1 MKQAIVK
8 KGKVFPVDVPAP
20 LVSKGCLLI
29 KVVSSCISAGTEISG
44 VQGSG
49 KSLIKRALEQPQN
62 VKKVIDMVRTDGI
75 ATVYAKIKS
84 KVEAESVTGYSLS
97 GVIIAVGDGVSRFH
111 VGDHVAAAG
120 ASIANHAEYVDV
132 PENLVMKMPR
142 GMGFAEAST
151 VTLGGIAM
159 QGVRRADLRLGEYA
173 VVVGTGILGLLTVQM
188 LKSAGIRVA
197 AIDLDDYRLQIAVDL
212 GAEIILNPDSDDSI
226 RIIENWTGGYG
237 ADAVIFTAATS
248 SSEALS
254 QSFKMCKR
262 KGRVVL
268 VGVAGMEI
276 KREDI
281 YQKELDFMISTSY
294 GPGRYDKNYEE
305 KGLDYPYAY
314 VRWTENRNMEEYLR
328 LVHEGVIRLDEII
341 NATYPIEKVTEA
353 FASLQKQGQKPLMV
367 LLDYGTI
374 DQEKLEEYKQH
385 DRKVSIS
392 TLSVKRD
399 VVNIALIGAG
409 GFATGMHLPNIEKLP
424 DKYRLHCVV
433 NRTGHKAKSVAE
445 KYHATYATTDYQ
457 DVLNDKDVDL
467 VMIATR
473 HDSHAPLAL
482 QALQAGKHV
491 FVEKPLATTQ
501 KELDAIKAFYADGT
515 ENKPVLFTGFNRRF
529 SIYAQE
535 IKKHTDKRIN
545 PLFIHYRMNAGYI
558 PLDQWVHEDGG
569 RIIGEACHIIDLMSF
584 LTENTI
590 KSVSVDSLMP
600 ATEKFSSSDNKA
612 ITLAFEDGSMSTIHY
627 FAVGSKE
634 YPKEHMEVHFDE
646 KTIVLDDYKSL
657 KGFGLKVE
665 ELSTATSQK
674 GQYEEL
680 IRLYETIKKDKQK
693 WPIDLW
699 DMVQTTEVSFEIAK
713 GNT

>member
-8 KGKVFPVDVPAP
+8 KGKVFPVEVPAP
-20 LVSKGCLLI
+20 LVSKGCVLI
-29 KVVSSCISAGTEISG
+29 KVVSSCISAGTEVSS

-62 VKKVIDMVRTDGI
+62 VKKVIDMIKSDGI
-75 ATVYAKIKS
+75 ATAYAKVKG
-84 KVEAESVTGYSLS
+84 KVETESVTGYSLS
-97 GVIIAVGDGVSRFH
+97 GVIIAVGDSVNRFH

-120 ASIANHAEYVDV
+120 GGIANHAEYVDV
-132 PENLVMKMPR
+132 PENLVMKIPR

-173 VVVGTGILGLLTVQM
+173 VVVGTGILGLLTAQM
-188 LKSAGIRVA
+188 LKYSGIRVA
-197 AIDLDDYRLQIAVDL
+197 AIDLDNNRLQIAQEL
-212 GAEIILNPDSDDSI
+212 GAEIILNPESDDII
-226 RIIENWTGGYG
+226 RMIENWTGGYC

-268 VGVAGMEI
+268 VGVSGMEI

-281 YQKELDFMISTSY
+281 YQKEMDFMISTSY

-328 LVHEGVIRLDEII
+328 LVNEGAIRLDKLI
-341 NATYPIEKVTEA
+341 NAIYPIEKVSEA
-353 FASLQKQGQKPLMV
+353 FLSLQQAGQKPLMV

-374 DQEKLEEYKQH
+374 DQEKLEEYRQH

-392 TLSVKRD
+392 ALPVKRD
-399 VVNIALIGAG
+399 VVNVALIGAG
-409 GFATGMHLPNIEKLP
+409 GFATGMHLPNIEKLS

-433 NRTGHKAKSVAE
+433 NRTGHKAKSEAE
-445 KYHATYATTDYQ
+445 KYHAAYATTDYH
-457 DVLNDKDVDL
+457 DVLRDKDVDL
-467 VMIATR
+467 VLIATR
-473 HDSHAPLAL
+473 HDSHASLAL

-491 FVEKPLATTQ
+491 FVEKPLATTHD
-501 KELDAIKAFYADGT
+501 ELAAIKAFYADGT

-529 SIYAQE
+529 SRYAKE
-535 IKKHTDKRIN
+535 IKRHADNRIN
-545 PLFIHYRMNAGYI
+545 PLLIYYRMNAGYI
-558 PLDQWVHEDGG
+558 PLDHWVHEDGG

-584 LTENTI
+584 LTGSKI
-590 KSVSVDSLMP
+590 KSISVDNLVPMN
-600 ATEKFSSSDNKA
+600 EKFSSSDNIA
-612 ITLAFEDGSMSTIHY
+612 IMLSYLDGSVATIHY

-634 YPKEHMEVHFDE
+634 YPKEYMEVHFDE
-646 KTIVLDDYKSL
+646 KTIILDDYKSL
-657 KGFGLKVE
+657 KGFGVSLNE
-665 ELSTATSQK
+665 ISTPNSQK
-674 GQYEEL
+674 GHLKEL
-680 IRLYETIKKDKQK
+680 EVLYATLSSQDER
-693 WPIDLW
+693 WPISLESMCETT
-699 DMVQTTEVSFEIAK
+699 MVTFAVAR
-713 GNT
+713 